1 MKVMKMY
8 WITFRAFSKL
18 KYCESELLNGNGA
31 GEIVQFMTFF
41 ILLDLFAVN
50 NILRVKFQYVVQS
63 RISQR
68 ISFKRTV
75 H

>member
-18 KYCESELLNGNGA
+18 KFCESELLNGA

-63 RISQR
+63 RISQK